1 MTSRSSSS
9 RVPNNTVLETPA
21 QLRKRSLI
29 LVRELRKAYP
39 GATCALTHANP
50 LQLLVATILSAQC
63 TDARVNKVTPALFA
77 RYPTAADFA
86 ASERAELEE
95 LVRTTGF
102 YRNKAKSIHGATSK
116 IVSDFEGEVPRTM
129 EEILTLPGVARKTA
143 NVVLGTAF
151 GIASGFVVDTHVFRL
166 SHRLGLVEA
175 KTPVQVESQ
184 LVEIIPEKDWIDF
197 GHILIH
203 HGRAVCTAR
212 VPRCEECVVAA
223 SCPKIGVEAKPKPVP
238 TPRRRSL
245 AERIAAGKTK
255 KSKAK

>member
-1 MTSRSSSS
+1 MAAQR
-9 RVPNNTVLETPA
+9 ETPA
-21 QLRKRSLI
+21 ELRKRSLT
-29 LVRELRKAYP
+29 LVRKLRAAYP
-39 GATCALTHANP
+39 GATCALHHDNP

-86 ASERAELEE
+86 GSDRTQLEE

-116 IVSDFEGEVPRTM
+116 IVSDFGGEVPQTM
-129 EEILTLPGVARKTA
+129 EEILTLPGVARKTG

-166 SHRLGLVEA
+166 SHRLGLVQA

-212 VPRCEECVVAA
+212 SPRCEDCVVEA
-223 SCPKIGVEAKPKPVP
+223 SCPKIGIVAKPKPAVKP
-238 TPRRRSL
+238 PGRPL
-245 AERIAAGKTK
+245 AERIAASKKKKTK
-255 KSKAK
+255 AK